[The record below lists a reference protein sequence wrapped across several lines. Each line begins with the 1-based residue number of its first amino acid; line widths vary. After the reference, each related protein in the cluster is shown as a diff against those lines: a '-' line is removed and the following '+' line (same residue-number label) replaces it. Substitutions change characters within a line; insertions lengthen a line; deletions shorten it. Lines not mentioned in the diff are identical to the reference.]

1 MIARLFSW
9 WKKDEPNK
17 KISDVEYLIL
27 EAIQTFEKDVYK
39 IQSHNIDNIDNM
51 DHSWLL
57 EYSDLKLTILH
68 CHYYK
73 QYLSGIMNNH
83 IGKCIYLF
91 VDGIWDNET
100 FNCKEEAVNQA
111 KTKVIND
118 FSKVIFTVCI
128 NDKSSV
134 MEDINAFIYYY
145 LSYVYNEN
153 D

>member
-1 MIARLFSW
+1 MIAQLLSW
-9 WKKDEPNK
+9 WKKKDEPNK

-39 IQSHNIDNIDNM
+39 IQSHNIDNM
-51 DHSWLL
+51 DASWLI
-57 EYSDLKLTILH
+57 EYTDLKLTILH

-83 IGKCIYLF
+83 IGKWIYL
-91 VDGIWDNET
+91 VGDGIWDDET
-100 FNCKEEAVNQA
+100 FDSKEEAVNKA
-111 KTKVIND
+111 KTKVVND

-128 NDKSSV
+128 NEKNSV

-145 LSYVYNEN
+145 LSYVYNGKN
-153 D
+153 

>member
-1 MIARLFSW
+1 MIARLLSW

-39 IQSHNIDNIDNM
+39 IQSHNIDNIDP
-51 DHSWLL
+51 SWLL
-57 EYSDLKLTILH
+57 EYSDSKLTILH

-83 IGKCIYLF
+83 IGKWIYL
-91 VDGIWDNET
+91 VGDGIWDNET
-100 FNCKEEAVNQA
+100 FNCKEEAENQA

-145 LSYVYNEN
+145 LSYVYNGN